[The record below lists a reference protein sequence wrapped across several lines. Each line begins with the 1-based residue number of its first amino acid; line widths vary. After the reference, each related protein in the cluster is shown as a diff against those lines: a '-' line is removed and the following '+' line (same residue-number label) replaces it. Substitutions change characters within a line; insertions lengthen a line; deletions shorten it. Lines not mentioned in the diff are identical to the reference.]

1 MFFVQLFIFFML
13 TICFWL
19 LIASFKKKAFAVL
32 LLLTAA
38 AVLSLFAQPAM
49 SQTGRCGEL
58 SCLRRSLFLQS
69 RQSCFRIG
77 GKRNRNNRKRQSLGD
92 IFRGSVFL
100 MLCAGG

>member
-38 AVLSLFAQPAM
+38 AVLSLFASAGDVSDRVLCRIVLFAAIPVSAIAAKLFQD
-49 SQTGRCGEL
+49 
-58 SCLRRSLFLQS
+58 RR
-69 RQSCFRIG
+69 
-77 GKRNRNNRKRQSLGD
+77 KTE
-92 IFRGSVFL
+92 
-100 MLCAGG
+100 

>member
-38 AVLSLFAQPAM
+38 AVLALFAAVGDASDRALWRIVLFGAVPVSAIAAKLIQD
-49 SQTGRCGEL
+49 
-58 SCLRRSLFLQS
+58 RRKTES
-69 RQSCFRIG
+69 
-77 GKRNRNNRKRQSLGD
+77 
-92 IFRGSVFL
+92 
-100 MLCAGG
+100 